1 LAGLRKLK
9 RPGWTQEQLAEQAY
23 LNARLYQDVEDGKVD
38 ISVKYLA
45 KICRALVK
53 NWNEAMDD
61 PGRMKPAQQQLA
73 STEA

>member
-1 LAGLRKLK
+1 M
-9 RPGWTQEQLAEQAY
+9 
-23 LNARLYQDVEDGKVD
+23 VD

-61 PGRMKPAQQQLA
+61 PGRMKPAEQQLA
-73 STEA
+73 STET